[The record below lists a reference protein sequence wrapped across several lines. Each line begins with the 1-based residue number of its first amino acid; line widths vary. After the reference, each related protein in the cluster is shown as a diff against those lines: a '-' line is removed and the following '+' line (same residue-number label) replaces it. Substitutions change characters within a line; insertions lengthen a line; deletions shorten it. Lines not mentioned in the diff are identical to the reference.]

1 MGWFIVKTNK
11 YLKKIAKN
19 NINWSKSDV
28 ESVFTTSVLG
38 TTSVL
43 AITDVVNTFNISFLK
58 KKTDV
63 VYDFQHQ
70 FFDNRCRKC
79 FRIHNSTL
87 VFSSKTNVVF
97 CTTTSVFFK
106 TDVVSALQHRFWTK
120 LMFVF
125 AYFTF
130 FLFISYDTTSI
141 FFKIDVI

>member
-63 VYDFQHQ
+63 VYDFQHRSFQ
-70 FFDNRCRKC
+70 NRCRKC
-79 FRIHNSTL
+79 FRIHNL
-87 VFSSKTNVVF
+87 
-97 CTTTSVFFK
+97 
-106 TDVVSALQHRFWTK
+106 
-120 LMFVF
+120 
-125 AYFTF
+125 
-130 FLFISYDTTSI
+130 TSI
-141 FFKIDVI
+141 FFKISMLWVHHNIGFLKKSMLVFAHITFFCLFLIIQHRFSRKPMLHSVF